1 MPHEQGSPTAVRL
14 LIAESSE
21 HSAQRFDSILRDAGI
36 PTRIQLVDLP
46 MAGEALPAADLMLC
60 NAALPQLE
68 QLLPQ
73 LRIQAPDVPIILVN
87 HRETVMQTTRGL
99 RLGAADV
106 ISGDDPEQLVLVFR
120 RELEHVIRTR
130 QLGELH
136 HALQEAEQRCE
147 LLLQTA
153 ETPIAYVHE
162 GMHIH
167 ANPPY
172 LALFG
177 IGEVDDVLGM
187 PIMDLLTDEC
197 ADALRSELKRFRHG
211 NGEQELPFAAHAR
224 DGCLIRGRMT
234 LAAARYEG
242 EACLQITLYPDDAA
256 DADSADAA
264 AGAGHAPN
272 GATRQDGQRPHDA
285 TAPQGSAGRE
295 AVFASVGEFL
305 ADAARLFSSTA
316 PCMAVLVVHVDQFAR
331 LQAQHGARGGE
342 IISARLHDALL
353 AQLSGYPV
361 VRLAQHQFAIAMRQR
376 DRTYLRTLCENVLKH
391 LAGLQID
398 LSHGKVSVEAYIG
411 AGLLETEGTA
421 PSAERI
427 ESALDLALGAVAR
440 LAESGE
446 NRYEL
451 TGGNLDAESPET
463 ESGRILARVNRAIE
477 ENQFRLLYQPIV
489 SLRGDA
495 SEHYEVFLRM
505 VDGEGPDLRPDRFLG
520 TAIEHGVAGKIDRW
534 VILRAIKA
542 LIAHRANGNDTR
554 LTINVTANSITDP
567 DFGTW
572 LGVALRAARLPSDA
586 IIFQMAELD
595 IVDKARQA
603 QAFVQS
609 LRALHCQSSL
619 ARFGLQADSLERLRH
634 LPVDYV
640 KLDGSLVEAMQND
653 ASARQ
658 TVTQTLS
665 RLQQL
670 GKLSVVPMVETASIL
685 SVLWQGGANFVQ
697 GDYMQP
703 AGPEMNFDFNP
714 AE

>member
-73 LRIQAPDVPIILVN
+73 LRIQAPEVPIILVN
-87 HRETVMQTTRGL
+87 HHDAAMPTTRGL

-120 RELEHVIRTR
+120 RELEHVTRTR
-130 QLGELH
+130 QVGELH

-167 ANPPY
+167 ANAPY

-177 IGEVDDVLGM
+177 IADVDDVLGM
-187 PIMDLLTDEC
+187 PIMDLLTDES
-197 ADALRSELKRFRHG
+197 ADALRAELKRFRQG
-211 NGEQELPFAAHAR
+211 SSEQELAFAAHTR
-224 DGCLIRGRMT
+224 DGSLIGGRMT

-242 EACLQITLYPDDAA
+242 EACLQITLYPDHAA
-256 DADSADAA
+256 EPSSGDPAPGLGYAPNCPQDGSDNEAATNGGAA
-264 AGAGHAPN
+264 ARGTP
-272 GATRQDGQRPHDA
+272 
-285 TAPQGSAGRE
+285 
-295 AVFASVGEFL
+295 FASVGDFL
-305 ADAARLFSSTA
+305 ADAARLFASTA

-342 IISARLHDALL
+342 IISARLHEALL
-353 AQLSGYPV
+353 SQLSGYPV
-361 VRLAQHQFAIAMRQR
+361 VRLAQHQFAVAMRQR
-376 DRTYLRTLCENVLKH
+376 DRTYLRSLCENVLKH

-398 LSHGKVSVEAYIG
+398 LSHGKVSVEAYVG

-421 PSAERI
+421 PSPERI

-440 LAESGE
+440 LVESGE

-505 VDGEGPDLRPDRFLG
+505 VDGDGPDLRPDRFLG

-542 LIAHRANGNDTR
+542 LIAHRANGHDTR

-586 IIFQMAELD
+586 IIFQLAEID

-653 ASARQ
+653 ANARQ
-658 TVTQTLS
+658 NVTQTLS

>member
-1 MPHEQGSPTAVRL
+1 
-14 LIAESSE
+14 
-21 HSAQRFDSILRDAGI
+21 
-36 PTRIQLVDLP
+36 

-68 QLLPQ
+68 QLLPK
-73 LRIQAPDVPIILVN
+73 LCIQAPDVPIILVN
-87 HRETVMQTTRGL
+87 HRESVMQTTRGL

-106 ISGDDPEQLVLVFR
+106 VSGDDPEQLVLVFR
-120 RELEHVIRTR
+120 RELEHVTRTR
-130 QLGELH
+130 QVGELH
-136 HALQEAEQRCE
+136 HALLEAEQRCE

-167 ANPPY
+167 ANAPY

-177 IGEVDDVLGM
+177 IDEVDDVLGM

-197 ADALRSELKRFRHG
+197 ADTLRSELKRLRQG
-211 NGEQELPFAAHAR
+211 SGEQELPFAAHAR
-224 DGCLIRGRMT
+224 DGRLIRGRMT

-256 DADSADAA
+256 AADGAHAA
-264 AGAGHAPN
+264 AGPSHAPN
-272 GATRQDGQRPHDA
+272 GSDQRE
-285 TAPQGSAGRE
+285 APAQAGGAGRG
-295 AVFASVGEFL
+295 AAFASVSEFL
-305 ADAARLFSSTA
+305 ADAARLFASTA

-342 IISARLHDALL
+342 TISARLHDALL

-361 VRLAQHQFAIAMRQR
+361 VRLAQHQFAVAMRQR

-391 LAGLQID
+391 IAGLQID
-398 LSHGKVSVEAYIG
+398 LSHGQVGVEAYIG
-411 AGLLETEGTA
+411 AGLLEIEGAA
-421 PSAERI
+421 PTPERI

-446 NRYEL
+446 QRYEL

-505 VDGEGPDLRPDRFLG
+505 IDGDGPDLRPDRFLG

-542 LIAHRANGNDTR
+542 LIAHRANGHDTR

-595 IVDKARQA
+595 ILDKARQA

-619 ARFGLQADSLERLRH
+619 ARFGLQGDSLERLRH

-640 KLDGSLVEAMQND
+640 KLDGSLVQAMQND

-658 TVTQTLS
+658 NVTQTLS

-685 SVLWQGGANFVQ
+685 SLLWQGGANFVQ